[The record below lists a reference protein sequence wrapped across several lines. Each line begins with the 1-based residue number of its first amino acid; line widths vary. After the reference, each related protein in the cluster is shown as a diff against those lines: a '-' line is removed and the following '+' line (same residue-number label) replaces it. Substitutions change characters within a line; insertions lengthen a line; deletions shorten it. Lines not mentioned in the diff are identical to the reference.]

1 MADSRRNLRRFL
13 LFWTLM
19 LMAGGEALLAQKDFS
34 SLDQW
39 MQENVHTLGGRAI
52 LVIYQDGKTIY
63 SRSVTDMNGRQKA
76 LVKYVAK
83 KQGLEPDFAPFT
95 EQSRLLIASCS
106 KWLSAALVMS
116 FVDEGRIHLSDT
128 VGLYLPILSL
138 HGKGNITLAE
148 CLSHTTGIKAPSV
161 KQSLNH
167 WKDVRSMD
175 QAIEEIAVMPMEGE
189 PGKVFHY
196 SNAGFQIAGAVLE
209 KITDSS
215 FENLFAA
222 RIARPLDMKNTD
234 FGNGPVALPAG
245 GARSNTADYI
255 NFLAMILQKG
265 NFNGRQI
272 LSERSLEE
280 MQANRITPD
289 IRIIYSP
296 DDGGE
301 LGYALGEWV
310 PKTGEAGQPAVW
322 VTSPGL
328 FGSFPWIDN
337 QKRYAAFLM
346 TFNLNFKERQ
356 QGYLEL
362 KKRVDLLLP

>member
-1 MADSRRNLRRFL
+1 MANSGLNFRRFFL
-13 LFWTLM
+13 VWFLFVIAGVETLF
-19 LMAGGEALLAQKDFS
+19 AQKDFS

-39 MQENVHTLGGRAI
+39 MQENIHVLGGRAI
-52 LVIYQDGKTIY
+52 LVIYQDGKMVY
-63 SRSVTDMNGRQKA
+63 SKSVSDMNGRQRA

-83 KQGLEPDFAPFT
+83 KQGLDADLAPFT

-116 FVDEGRIHLSDT
+116 FVEEGRIRLSDT
-128 VGLYLPILSL
+128 VGLYLPVLSL

-148 CLSHTTGIKAPSV
+148 CLSHTTGIKAPPV
-161 KQSLNH
+161 KQSLTH
-167 WKDVRSMD
+167 WKDVHSMD

-196 SNAGFQIAGAVLE
+196 SNAGLQIAGAILE
-209 KITDSS
+209 KISDSS

-245 GARSNTADYI
+245 GARSNAADYM
-255 NFLAMILQKG
+255 NFLIMILGKG
-265 NFNGRQI
+265 SFNGRQI
-272 LSERSLEE
+272 LSEKSIEE
-280 MQANRITPD
+280 MQSNQITPEVK
-289 IRIIYSP
+289 IIYSP
-296 DDGGE
+296 DEAGE

-310 PKTGEAGQPAVW
+310 PKTSEAGQPATW

-337 QKRYAAFLM
+337 QKNYAAFLV